1 MHAAAPEPH
10 GINRRPSPSLR
21 FIACLPTPPRTMT
34 ALKPSMNGSTWFSG
48 PLTASP
54 APHYHPT
61 PPAPIPD
68 SSDPPLPKWPFHK
81 LASDIPRGL
90 YELHPANGDKA
101 TYNFVL
107 YASALLFMNWDP
119 SSNADQEIR
128 NITCAFRDIVSQL
141 FPEARIMIL
150 WSITAGVSTPELL
163 V

>member
-1 MHAAAPEPH
+1 
-10 GINRRPSPSLR
+10 
-21 FIACLPTPPRTMT
+21 MT
-34 ALKPSMNGSTWFSG
+34 GSTWFTG
-48 PLTASP
+48 PLTANP
-54 APHYHPT
+54 IPHSTPY
-61 PPAPIPD
+61 PPAPISE
-68 SSDPPLPKWPFHK
+68 SSDPILPKWPFHK

-90 YELHPANGDKA
+90 YEIHPASGDKA

-141 FPEARIMIL
+141 FPDARIMIL

-163 V
+163 VWNRFSRADYRNL